1 MAGPKL
7 SPILAVPFYLCA
19 HRLTQNYHIWRGNTY
34 RVGAYIKV
42 VSHAPPKGR
51 GPSAPQFWG
60 FLSIY
65 VYTFCRIVTK
75 FHMVTRMG
83 KGLVFSCSATPPPQG
98 AESQLSPI
106 FGLLSIYVSEIRV
119 SWTQPRL
126 PPQDRTV
133 QRSPISG
140 ILLYFSLHHLTQKL
154 GSVEL

>member
-1 MAGPKL
+1 
-7 SPILAVPFYLCA
+7 
-19 HRLTQNYHIWRGNTY
+19 
-34 RVGAYIKV
+34 
-42 VSHAPPKGR
+42 
-51 GPSAPQFWG
+51 
-60 FLSIY
+60 
-65 VYTFCRIVTK
+65 
-75 FHMVTRMG
+75 MVTRMG

-140 ILLYFSLHHLTQKL
+140 ILLYFSLHHLTQNDL
-154 GSVEL
+154 IRHGNTYGEGRVSGGLSRYCACIYASRGLSAITEILVHLTVTGE